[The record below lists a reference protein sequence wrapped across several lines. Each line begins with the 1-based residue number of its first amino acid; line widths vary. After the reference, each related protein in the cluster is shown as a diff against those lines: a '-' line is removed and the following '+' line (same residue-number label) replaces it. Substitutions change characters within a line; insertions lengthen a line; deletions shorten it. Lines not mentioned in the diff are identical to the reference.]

1 MEFQMSSVTN
11 SSEAASQQ
19 YIRGLVY
26 GPPGS
31 LKSAS
36 SVTLSEYCPADW
48 THVKLVTPP
57 KRELV
62 HLKDMLWLAFDAQA
76 LFGFQQL
83 GVSAPIIDLSQ
94 VPGAGLNA
102 KIDEALR
109 DIAAEVAAGRTK
121 SVVVDTISRGD
132 GAMTS
137 MLTDMGL
144 ANGDDTFTLYR
155 ELAQRHFKLH
165 MKLSTLPINLL
176 YLSHAKTGAEAT
188 TTSKSQTVQT
198 AAQTA
203 SKKRLASGTVEV
215 NADITG
221 KSLNLYRGDG
231 SFVFNCRRAKKL
243 VDGKPVDGYWFFNGD
258 DRVDGKSRLI
268 IPDGGI
274 AADWREV
281 RKLMGLPQKSVD
293 TPTSL

>member
-1 MEFQMSSVTN
+1 MSSISN
-11 SSEAASQQ
+11 SAESLSQQ

-36 SVTLSEYCPADW
+36 SVTLSDYCPADW

-57 KRELV
+57 KRDMVE
-62 HLKDMLWLAFDAQA
+62 LKDMLWLAFDAQA
-76 LFGFQQL
+76 LFGFKQL

-94 VPGAGLNA
+94 VPGTALNT

-109 DIAAEVAAGRTK
+109 DIKAEVDAGRTK

-132 GAMTS
+132 GALTG

-144 ANGDDTFTLYR
+144 ANGDDTFGLYR
-155 ELAQRHFKLH
+155 ELAQRHLKLH

-176 YLSHAKTGAEAT
+176 YLSHAKTAAEVT
-188 TTSKSQTVQT
+188 TTSKSNAVQS
-198 AAQTA
+198 AAATA
-203 SKKRLASGTVEV
+203 SKKRLAAGTSEV
-215 NADITG
+215 NAEITG

-231 SFVFNCRRAKKL
+231 SFVFNSRRAKKL

-268 IPDGGI
+268 IPEGGI
-274 AADWREV
+274 PADWREV
-281 RKLMGLPQKSVD
+281 RKLMGVSA
-293 TPTSL
+293 